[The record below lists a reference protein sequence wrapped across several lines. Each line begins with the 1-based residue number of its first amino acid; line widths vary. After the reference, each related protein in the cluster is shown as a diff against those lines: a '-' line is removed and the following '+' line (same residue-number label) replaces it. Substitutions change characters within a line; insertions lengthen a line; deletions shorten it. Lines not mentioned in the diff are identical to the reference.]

1 MREEAVF
8 QSVIELMERWQNSG
22 EDADRLIAA
31 YVRDRRYIGSHDRRQ
46 LSDDFHQLI
55 RHQARLG
62 WHCTQVGGDG
72 ASARALMIAELVI
85 MRQVSEKK
93 LKALFSACPYGPP
106 PLGAGELR
114 WSAKLQG
121 QRLDHAAQPKAV
133 RDEMPKHLHKMMFA
147 VFGDRL
153 AVEMAALNAK
163 APLDI
168 RVNTL
173 KASVRDVRAAL
184 QSQGIAG
191 EALPFGLSGFRLK
204 NGTPIAKTDL
214 YTSGMVEIQDAA
226 SQLCAALVAASPG
239 QKVLDLCAGGGGK
252 TLALAAAMRNKG
264 KIIAL
269 DTHGARLDNARK
281 RIRRARVVIA
291 QFRTIAD
298 ERDTWLRSK
307 SGFFDRV
314 LIDAPCSGSGA
325 WRRNPAA
332 RWRLS
337 KRDVTDFAR
346 LQSRLLKA
354 GAARVTWGG
363 RLVYATCS
371 VFEEE
376 NERVINAFL
385 RDRPE
390 FGLVTIE
397 TIAPGLGLKGEM
409 LRLSPHSHDTDG
421 FFLAVM
427 ERHPR
432 KRTGQ

>member
-1 MREEAVF
+1 MREEAVL
-8 QSVIELMERWQNSG
+8 QSVIEVMERWQNSG
-22 EDADRLIAA
+22 EDADRIVAA
-31 YVRDRRYIGSHDRRQ
+31 YVRDRRYMGAGDRRTLSHDVHR
-46 LSDDFHQLI
+46 LI
-55 RHQARLG
+55 RHHARLG
-62 WHCTQVGGDG
+62 WHCAQVGGDAG
-72 ASARALMIAELVI
+72 SARALMIAELVI
-85 MRQVSEKK
+85 VRRLPAQK
-93 LKALFSACPYGPP
+93 LKALFSPSQYGPQ
-106 PLGAGELR
+106 PLSEAELH

-133 RDEMPKHLHKMMFA
+133 RDEMPGQLHKMMFA

-153 AVEMAALNAK
+153 AVEMAAFNAQ

-173 KASVRDVRAAL
+173 KASVPDVRAAL
-184 QSQGIAG
+184 ETQGMAPRP
-191 EALPFGLSGFRLK
+191 LPFGLNGFRLN

-214 YTSGMVEIQDAA
+214 YTTGTVEIQDAA

-264 KIIAL
+264 EIIAL

-281 RIRRARVVIA
+281 RIRRAKVSIA
-291 QFRTIAD
+291 RFRTIAD

-325 WRRNPAA
+325 WRRNPGA

-346 LQSRLLKA
+346 RQSRILKA
-354 GAARVTWGG
+354 GAARVSWGG
-363 RLVYATCS
+363 RLIYATCS

-376 NERVINAFL
+376 NERVITAFL
-385 RDRPE
+385 RDKPE
-390 FGLVTIE
+390 FDLVAIE
-397 TIAPGLGLKGEM
+397 AIAPGLGLTGQM
-409 LRLSPHSHDTDG
+409 LRLSPHTHDTDG

-427 ERHPR
+427 QRHAR
-432 KRTGQ
+432 KRISQ